1 MKRQRTKK
9 IISFTLI
16 AAVFFLLMRACMGD
30 SHRFSSTYRLYET
43 SLDGKPWYT
52 IESSRPGEMD
62 VAPFCQNVD
71 GVQQDGN
78 LVYIW
83 VNGKQQ
89 PDYYCIDIE
98 KDTCVRVNFIP
109 AHIRFESPK
118 QFLREH

>member
-1 MKRQRTKK
+1 
-9 IISFTLI
+9 
-16 AAVFFLLMRACMGD
+16 
-30 SHRFSSTYRLYET
+30 
-43 SLDGKPWYT
+43 
-52 IESSRPGEMD
+52 MD